1 MITHKHSSIQ
11 SNIKQGTVII
21 TGGSR
26 GIGRA
31 TAFRLSEL
39 GFDVIVT
46 WNSSKKKASEVVE
59 KIVKQGN
66 FAAHLQLRLEHDDIH
81 KKFKEIDSI
90 IEKPIVG
97 LVNNAAI
104 NEGRNVFTQKSL
116 NDWEK
121 VFRVNVF
128 SLVELCKAVFERMAL
143 SKGGKG
149 GSIVNLS
156 SQVATFGA
164 NQLLAYVASK
174 GAVNAI
180 TIALAKEVGVE
191 GIRVNAVS
199 PGLINTGDDQFLNK
213 QLQAKISQIPLG
225 RIGTAQD
232 VGELVSWLISTQSAF
247 ISGAIIPIHGAR

>member
-31 TAFRLSEL
+31 TAFQLSEL

-81 KKFKEIDSI
+81 EKFKEIDSI

-97 LVNNAAI
+97 LVNNVAI
-104 NEGRNVFTQKSL
+104 NEGRKVFTQKSL

-149 GSIVNLS
+149 GSIVNL
-156 SQVATFGA
+156 
-164 NQLLAYVASK
+164 
-174 GAVNAI
+174 
-180 TIALAKEVGVE
+180 E
-191 GIRVNAVS
+191 
-199 PGLINTGDDQFLNK
+199 
-213 QLQAKISQIPLG
+213 
-225 RIGTAQD
+225 QD
-232 VGELVSWLISTQSAF
+232 K
-247 ISGAIIPIHGAR
+247 

>member
-1 MITHKHSSIQ
+1 M
-11 SNIKQGTVII
+11 
-21 TGGSR
+21 
-26 GIGRA
+26 
-31 TAFRLSEL
+31 
-39 GFDVIVT
+39 
-46 WNSSKKKASEVVE
+46 
-59 KIVKQGN
+59 KQGN

-81 KKFKEIDSI
+81 EKFKEIESI

-164 NQLLAYVASK
+164 NQLLSLCCVKRSCECYNHCPCKRSWS
-174 GAVNAI
+174 G
-180 TIALAKEVGVE
+180 
-191 GIRVNAVS
+191 RYS
-199 PGLINTGDDQFLNK
+199 
-213 QLQAKISQIPLG
+213 SQCC
-225 RIGTAQD
+225 
-232 VGELVSWLISTQSAF
+232 
-247 ISGAIIPIHGAR
+247 

>member
-1 MITHKHSSIQ
+1 MIAHKHSSIE
-11 SNIKQGTVII
+11 SNILQGTVII

-31 TAFRLSEL
+31 TAIRLSEL

-66 FAAHLQLRLEHDDIH
+66 FAADLQLRLEHDDIH
-81 KKFKEIDSI
+81 EKFKEIDSI
-90 IEKPIVG
+90 IQKPIVG

-143 SKGGKG
+143 
-149 GSIVNLS
+149 
-156 SQVATFGA
+156 
-164 NQLLAYVASK
+164 SK